1 MKHFNNERRKIP
13 LWERLV
19 NERLKKPISVLIIT
33 TKEKPEL
40 DALQGF
46 PKNLLTSDTNGHF
59 CPIQNLALRKG

>member
-1 MKHFNNERRKIP
+1 MND
-13 LWERLV
+13 
-19 NERLKKPISVLIIT
+19 KKKSISVIIIT

-59 CPIQNLALRKG
+59 CPIQSLELRKG